1 MTLILVKQMSPVQ
14 ENRRKL
20 LIELMIHLQVVFFF
34 FFKSTMEKTGT
45 YVGGGKMR
53 SHLHFILF
61 LEQEMKSLWEMRK
74 SQSTFF
80 GSDFLTPKF
89 SDYMVPPDCTSLG
102 YLEIMLLQMDLEYFS

>member
-1 MTLILVKQMSPVQ
+1 MTPILVKQMSPVQ

-20 LIELMIHLQVVFFF
+20 RIELRVHLQVDF
-34 FFKSTMEKTGT
+34 FFKSRMEKIGT

-53 SHLHFILF
+53 SHLLFILF

-74 SQSTFF
+74 SQSTSF

-89 SDYMVPPDCTSLG
+89 SDCTVPPDCTSLG